1 MAAALGR
8 WCCAPSPAH
17 SPSSAAATPR
27 AHARA
32 GSNASK
38 VARARADNAKKAAE
52 EGKGGGGA
60 KGMADRLMGGAQR
73 KCTICLSLF
82 QANQPRA
89 QIAAHVESKHPKETF
104 EKCFP
109 DFPPA

>member
-1 MAAALGR
+1 
-8 WCCAPSPAH
+8 
-17 SPSSAAATPR
+17 
-27 AHARA
+27 
-32 GSNASK
+32 
-38 VARARADNAKKAAE
+38 
-52 EGKGGGGA
+52 
-60 KGMADRLMGGAQR
+60 MGGAQR